1 MAERLPSKWM
11 TFREVADFFRVSE
24 ASVRLGRGVFGR
36 LRRVPL
42 SEKRIVI
49 PRADVEK
56 LDREME
62 RAAVAPSP
70 VVSIEEGRRKT
81 A

>member
-24 ASVRLGRGVFGR
+24 ASVRLGRGVFAR

-42 SEKRIVI
+42 SERRIVI
-49 PRADVEK
+49 PRSDVER
-56 LDREME
+56 LDRDME
-62 RAAVAPSP
+62 RAAVAPG
-70 VVSIEEGRRKT
+70 VVSIDEGRRRS

>member
-1 MAERLPSKWM
+1 MSPKWM
-11 TFREVADFFRVSE
+11 TFREVADYFRVSE
-24 ASVRLGRGVFGR
+24 ATVRLGRGVFGR

-42 SEKRIVI
+42 TQNRIVVL
-49 PRADVEK
+49 RADFEK

-62 RAAVAPSP
+62 RCAVALQEDEPK
-70 VVSIEEGRRKT
+70 R